1 MRAGPADTA
10 GRLPR
15 ASIFVEMKPQ
25 GSTLHSTPGLA
36 IPSTVQGFTPNGHR
50 DSSLYRSS
58 TLSRKV

>member
-1 MRAGPADTA
+1 MRVGLAADF

-15 ASIFVEMKPQ
+15 ASIFVEMKLQ

-50 DSSLYRSS
+50 DSSLYRN
-58 TLSRKV
+58 SRMHRNV

>member
-1 MRAGPADTA
+1 MRKALAADC

-36 IPSTVQGFTPNGHR
+36 IPSTAQGFTPNGHR
-50 DSSLYRSS
+50 DSSLYRPV
-58 TLSRKV
+58 RMPRNV